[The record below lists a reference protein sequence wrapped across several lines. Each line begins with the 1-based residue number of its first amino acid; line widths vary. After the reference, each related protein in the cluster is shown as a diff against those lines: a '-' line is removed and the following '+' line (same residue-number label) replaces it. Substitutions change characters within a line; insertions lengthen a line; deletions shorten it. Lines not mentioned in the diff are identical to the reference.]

1 MKLGNLV
8 LQLRAAGTS
17 FSLIGGAAEYALAVE
32 GTLKKEAAFVIPLQ
46 DAAGNNDNDTIINQT
61 ITEQFAVIVA
71 IKNGTNFEDKT
82 GFASYN
88 RLHDIRNEI
97 FGAYLGLD
105 IGRLYGSDTGFTSES
120 LVYYRGGTLLD
131 IDRSFLWY
139 QFAFEYQVSIE
150 TQVSETAPD
159 GFLDKFWIDYEMLPS
174 DNLPI
179 SEKLPVE
186 LFAPDMQQYIDLSD
200 VRDSLPTYDTNS
212 AAIAAGLFTGDHYKT
227 TAGDIKTVHSP

>member
-46 DAAGNNDNDTIINQT
+46 DSAGNNSNDTIVSQML
-61 ITEQFAVIVA
+61 TEQFAVIVA

-97 FGAYLGLD
+97 FGAFLGLD
-105 IGRLYGSDTGFTSES
+105 IGRLYGKDSGFTSES
-120 LVYYRGGTLLD
+120 LVSYSGGTLLD
-131 IDRSFLWY
+131 IDRAFLWY
-139 QFAFEYQVSIE
+139 QFAFEYQVWVE
-150 TQVSETAPD
+150 AQVSEEAD
-159 GFLDKFWIDYEMLPS
+159 GFLDKIWVDYEMQVS
-174 DNLPI
+174 ENLPI
-179 SEKLPVE
+179 SEKLPID
-186 LFAPDMQQYIDLSD
+186 LFAPDMQQFITFEDIRSDL
-200 VRDSLPTYDTNS
+200 PEYDTNS
-212 AAIAAGLFTGDHYKT
+212 EAIAHGLSTGDHYKT
-227 TAGDIKTVHSP
+227 AAGDIKTVLSP